1 MFLSHM
7 FANLQLQLKHSL
19 TRLAIPEAFFFFYFE
34 QTFSE
39 TQPMDLQKQPI
50 EGCQFFH
57 EHALL

>member
-1 MFLSHM
+1 M